1 MKKSTLALYEWGEYA
16 LISIGHN
23 PYNEENTLYRN
34 MTEGQVQSNPST
46 SPILCADPHVPKYV
60 KDIDRAILQLGRRE
74 QACLFG
80 KFARTQEVNED
91 GQPYTAAQVAAVLGM
106 DKTKFE
112 SIVSYAV
119 RAVERMVAL

>member
-1 MKKSTLALYEWGEYA
+1 MKKSTLALYAWGEYA

-34 MTEGQVQSNPST
+34 MTEGQVQSSPST

-74 QACLFG
+74 QMCLFG

-106 DKTKFE
+106 DKTKFD

-119 RAVERMVAL
+119 RAVERRVAL